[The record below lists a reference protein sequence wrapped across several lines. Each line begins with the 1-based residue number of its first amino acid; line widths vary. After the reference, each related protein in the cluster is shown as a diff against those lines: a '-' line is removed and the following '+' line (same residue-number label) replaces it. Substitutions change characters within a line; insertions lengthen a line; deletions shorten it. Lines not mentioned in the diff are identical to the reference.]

1 MILELKKKIIS
12 TYLEFA
18 EKCQCENCVGC
29 VYDDAPLPKCEAL
42 LLADFLI
49 SSGLFTTPAIP
60 GPTTEDPNIME
71 LCFHNGER
79 HMRDKIKTSLLKLYA
94 DVPCVTISQV
104 IKILE
109 DLQ

>member
-12 TYLEFA
+12 TYLEFT
-18 EKCQCENCVGC
+18 EKCQCKNCAGC
-29 VYDDAPLPKCEAL
+29 VYGDAPLPKCEAL

-71 LCFHNGER
+71 LCFRNGEN
-79 HMRDKIKTSLLKLYA
+79 HMRDKIKTRLLKLST
-94 DVPCVTISQV
+94 DMPCVPISQV

>member
-1 MILELKKKIIS
+1 MLELKKQLIAA
-12 TYLEFA
+12 YLEFS
-18 EKCQCENCVGC
+18 EKCKCENCIEC
-29 VYDDAPLPKCEAL
+29 LYDDAPLPKCEAL

-60 GPTTEDPNIME
+60 GQSDADPNIME
-71 LCFHNGER
+71 LCFRNGEN
-79 HMRDKIKTSLLKLYA
+79 HMRDKIKTSLMKLSA
-94 DVPCVTISQV
+94 DMPCVTISQV